1 MTFLFSLFK
10 IIRMAIKVVKVI
22 ATGIALIHGA
32 RKYAL

>member
-10 IIRMAIKVVKVI
+10 IIRFAIKVVKVV
-22 ATGIALIHGA
+22 ATAVALVHGA